1 MTLETREN
9 GRRELASAVKRLR
22 VAATSDPQRTDDLA
36 DALVEL
42 TANRLLAWD
51 FTEAA
56 ADAPDSVV
64 VAARIL
70 ASRGPTG
77 PYASVPDA
85 VRYFTA
91 TAQLAAVQAGLGQTD
106 AAGRTLDG
114 LDAWRAQV
122 SRLPLA
128 SHLPDAVVIWSLV
141 ARARALVGT
150 DPALANAHADA
161 AELRLH
167 ELPQPPA
174 YLAVATHLLTAEC
187 RWAAGRTESALAHHR
202 LALAAHADAVATLDP
217 QPRPAVSRVAAA
229 PVVALYEPYAQRLAA
244 AGELITSIAVRREE
258 VELLVQLSA
267 DPDIA
272 RAGLADALAEAG
284 RDVEAAAALSGVG
297 VAAAGPVA
305 APPPGARTEWAAL
318 PAAAA
323 LAPAEPSAEARARW
337 QQAEQA
343 AMLAGAAVRAEAARD
358 EEILRTRAERA
369 AAARAA
375 AQADAEQRAAEEQAA
390 ARAERDQAER
400 RESELAA
407 ERAQRDQESSRAAAD
422 ARRRELAE
430 EHRPS
435 FDPDAARRAATM
447 LERARVAVRAAGDLA
462 GSATAHE
469 HLAEVLRPLAVANPA
484 LTAELIT
491 ILDELVA
498 LRWRLGDAEGSRA
511 AAREAKSLGG

>member
-9 GRRELASAVKRLR
+9 ERRELASAVKRLR
-22 VAATSDPQRTDDLA
+22 VAAMSNPQRAEELA

-42 TANRLLAWD
+42 TASRLLAWD

-56 ADAPDSVV
+56 TDAPDAVV
-64 VAARIL
+64 SAARIL

-91 TAQLAAVQAGLGQTD
+91 TAQLAAVQAGLGQTE

-114 LDAWRAQV
+114 LDAWRPQV

-128 SHLPDAVVIWSLV
+128 DHVPVAAVIWSLV
-141 ARARALVGT
+141 ARARALIGT
-150 DPALANAHADA
+150 DPALANAYADA
-161 AELRLH
+161 VELRLH
-167 ELPQPPA
+167 GLPHTPA
-174 YLAVATHLLTAEC
+174 YLAVAAHVLTAEC

-202 LALAAHADAVATLDP
+202 LALAAHADAMAALDP
-217 QPRPAVSRVAAA
+217 QPRPAVAKVAAA

-244 AGELITSIAVRREE
+244 IGDLTTSIAVRREE
-258 VELLVQLSA
+258 VEVLVQLSA
-267 DPDIA
+267 DPGIA
-272 RAGLADALAEAG
+272 RAGLADALAAAG
-284 RDVEAAAALSGVG
+284 REVEAVVARSGVD

-305 APPPGARTEWAAL
+305 APPPGARTDWTAL

-323 LAPAEPSAEARARW
+323 LAAGEPSAEARARW

-343 AMLAGAAVRAEAARD
+343 AVFASAAVRAEAARD
-358 EEILRTRAERA
+358 EEILRARAERE

-375 AQADAEQRAAEEQAA
+375 AQADAERRAAEEEAA
-390 ARAERDQAER
+390 ARAERDAAEQR
-400 RESELAA
+400 DSELAA
-407 ERAQRDQESSRAAAD
+407 ERARRDQESSRAAAD

-430 EHRPS
+430 EHQPS
-435 FDPDAARRAATM
+435 IDPDAARRAAAM

-462 GSATAHE
+462 GSVTAHE
-469 HLAEVLRPLAVANPA
+469 HLAEVLRPLVAVEPA
-484 LTAELIT
+484 HTAELIAT
-491 ILDELVA
+491 LDDLVA

-511 AAREAKSLGG
+511 AAREAKTLGA